1 MGKRRTITYRL
12 SDGQNVTCREV
23 ADEIGISESA
33 ARNRLGRS
41 DDPKIIFAP
50 YSVKNGGH
58 PRKIDRVKKAK
69 KPLPYED
76 DMFKQQEV
84 KEDLL
89 RYCEMDTLA
98 MVKILEHLENL

>member
-1 MGKRRTITYRL
+1 MGKRRTLTYNL
-12 SDGQNVTCREV
+12 SDGQKVTCREV

-76 DMFKQQEV
+76 DMWKLV
-84 KEDLL
+84 MKMGTNKHDS
-89 RYCEMDTLA
+89 
-98 MVKILEHLENL
+98 